1 MNFKSPDWVQDTIF
15 YQIFP
20 DRFNNG
26 NLSNSSKKVC
36 KWGDK
41 PVRDNFFSGDL
52 EGIIRKLP
60 YLGELGVN
68 ALYLNPI
75 FKSPSNHKYNTT
87 DYYKIDPSFGDKNT
101 LKRLVEELHRRKMR
115 IILDGVFNH
124 CGDTF
129 WAFQDVME
137 KGSKSKNKDW
147 FIIKNYPIV
156 KYPEPNYR
164 CWMGVSSMPEFN
176 TDNPEVREYLLKVV
190 KYWIKEANIDGWRLD
205 TVEYMDPSFVKQIR
219 EAAKEI
225 KKDAYVMGEVMGVAT
240 SWFKSKSLDAVMN
253 YKLRDLL
260 IDFFIKEAINA
271 VEFNQQLYSF
281 RQTYSDSINYFMFN
295 LLDSHDVPRFLTLC
309 GGNVKKMKL
318 AVVFLMTYIGAPV
331 IYYGD
336 EVGMMGGEDP
346 DCRRTMIWNKN
357 QQNIDLLNF
366 YKKIIKLRKESLALR
381 RGNFKCLYQQ
391 GGLHCFSRQL
401 NEEKI
406 IVALNNSVKNEEID
420 FSLPGIK
427 DRNSLRIKDIF
438 DSTNSSFVID
448 QNELSIKVPANNFRI
463 LSINLY

>member
-1 MNFKSPDWVQDTIF
+1 MNFKSPDWVQDAIF

-20 DRFNNG
+20 DRFYNG
-26 NLSNSSKKVC
+26 NSDNDSKNIC
-36 KWGDK
+36 KWRDM
-41 PVRDNFFSGDL
+41 PTRDNFFGGDL
-52 EGIIRKLP
+52 EGIICKLP
-60 YLGELGVN
+60 YLEELGVN

-87 DYYKIDPSFGDKNT
+87 DYYKIDPIFGNKDIF
-101 LKRLVEELHRRKMR
+101 KRLVKEFHRRGIR

-129 WAFQDVME
+129 WAFRDVIE
-137 KGSKSKNKDW
+137 KGSKSKYKDW
-147 FIIKNYPIV
+147 FIIKSYPIV
-156 KYPEPNYR
+156 KQPEPNYR
-164 CWMGVSSMPEFN
+164 CWMGTSSMPEFN
-176 TDNPEVREYLLKVV
+176 TDNSEVREYLLEIV
-190 KYWIKEANIDGWRLD
+190 KYWIKEADIDGWRLD

-219 EAAKEI
+219 EAAKEV

-260 IDFFIKEAINA
+260 IDFFIKKIVNA
-271 VEFNQQLYSF
+271 VEFDQQLYNF
-281 RQTYSDSINYFMFN
+281 RQTYSDLINPFMFN

-309 GGNVKKMKL
+309 KGNIKKMKI

-346 DCRRTMIWNKN
+346 DCRRTMIWDKN
-357 QQNIDLLNF
+357 QQNINLLNF
-366 YKKIIKLRKESLALR
+366 YKRMIKLRRESQALR
-381 RGNFKCLYQQ
+381 RGSFKSLYQQ
-391 GGLHCFSRQL
+391 DNLYCYSRQL

-406 IVALNNSVKNEEID
+406 IIALNNSAKNEEINIS
-420 FSLPGIK
+420 FPEIK
-427 DRNSLRIKDIF
+427 TGKRLKVKDIF
-438 DSTNSSFVID
+438 TDVVDPLIIN
-448 QNELSIKVPANNFRI
+448 QNEPNLKVAAHDFRI
-463 LSINLY
+463 LSVSI

>member
-1 MNFKSPDWVQDTIF
+1 
-15 YQIFP
+15 
-20 DRFNNG
+20 
-26 NLSNSSKKVC
+26 
-36 KWGDK
+36 
-41 PVRDNFFSGDL
+41 
-52 EGIIRKLP
+52 
-60 YLGELGVN
+60 
-68 ALYLNPI
+68 
-75 FKSPSNHKYNTT
+75 
-87 DYYKIDPSFGDKNT
+87 
-101 LKRLVEELHRRKMR
+101 
-115 IILDGVFNH
+115 
-124 CGDTF
+124 
-129 WAFQDVME
+129 
-137 KGSKSKNKDW
+137 
-147 FIIKNYPIV
+147 
-156 KYPEPNYR
+156 
-164 CWMGVSSMPEFN
+164 
-176 TDNPEVREYLLKVV
+176 
-190 KYWIKEANIDGWRLD
+190 
-205 TVEYMDPSFVKQIR
+205 MDPSFVKQIR

-391 GGLHCFSRQL
+391 GGLYCFSRQL

-448 QNELSIKVPANNFRI
+448 QNELSIKVPANNFRM
-463 LSINLY
+463 LSVSF

>member
-1 MNFKSPDWVQDTIF
+1 MNFKSPDWVQDAVF

-20 DRFNNG
+20 DRFYNG
-26 NLSNSSKKVC
+26 NSSNDLKSIY
-36 KWGDK
+36 KWGDM
-41 PVRDNFFSGDL
+41 PTRDNFFGGDL
-52 EGIIRKLP
+52 EGIICKLP
-60 YLGELGVN
+60 YLEELGIN

-87 DYYKIDPSFGDKNT
+87 DYYKIDPIFGNKDIF
-101 LKRLVEELHRRKMR
+101 KRLVKEFHRRGIR

-129 WAFQDVME
+129 WAFQDVIE
-137 KGSKSKNKDW
+137 KGSNSKYCNW
-147 FIIKNYPIV
+147 FTLKGFPIS
-156 KYPEPNYR
+156 KYPETNYR
-164 CWMGVSSMPEFN
+164 CWMGCSLMPEFN

-190 KYWIKEANIDGWRLD
+190 KYWIKEADIDGWRLD
-205 TVEYMDPSFVKQIR
+205 AVEYMDPSFVKQIR

-271 VEFNQQLYSF
+271 TEFNQQLYSF
-281 RQTYSDSINYFMFN
+281 RQTYSDWINPFMFN

-309 GGNVKKMKL
+309 GGDVKKMKL
-318 AVVFLMTYIGAPV
+318 ALIFLMTYIGAPV

-357 QQNIDLLNF
+357 QQDIDLLNF
-366 YKKIIKLRKESLALR
+366 YKKIIKLRRESQALR
-381 RGNFKCLYQQ
+381 RGSFKSLYQHEN
-391 GGLHCFSRQL
+391 LYCFLRQL

-406 IVALNNSVKNEEID
+406 IVGLNNSDKNEEINI
-420 FSLPGIK
+420 SLPEIK
-427 DRNSLRIKDIF
+427 TKEMLKIKDIF
-438 DSTNSSFVID
+438 GSTKSSFVID
-448 QNELSIKVPANNFRI
+448 QDEFNLKVTAHDFKI
-463 LSINLY
+463 LSVSF

>member
-1 MNFKSPDWVQDTIF
+1 MDFKTPDWVQDAVF

-20 DRFNNG
+20 DRFYNG
-26 NLSNSSKKVC
+26 NLDNDPRNIC
-36 KWGDK
+36 KWGDI
-41 PVRDNFFSGDL
+41 PTRNNFFGGDL

-60 YLGELGVN
+60 YLEELGVN

-87 DYYKIDPSFGDKNT
+87 DYYEIDPSFGNKDS
-101 LKRLVEELHRRKMR
+101 LKRLVKELHQRQIR

-129 WAFQDVME
+129 WAFQDVIE
-137 KGSKSKNKDW
+137 KGSDSKYCNW
-147 FIIKNYPIV
+147 FTLKGFPIT
-156 KYPEPNYR
+156 KYPETNYR
-164 CWMGVSSMPEFN
+164 CWMGCSLMPEFN

-190 KYWIKEANIDGWRLD
+190 KYWIKEADIDGWRLD

-219 EAAKEI
+219 EAAKEV

-253 YKLRDLL
+253 YKLRDLI
-260 IDFFIKEAINA
+260 IDFFIKKVIDAK
-271 VEFNQQLYSF
+271 EFNQQLYSF
-281 RQTYSDSINYFMFN
+281 RQTYSDWTNLFMFN

-309 GGNVKKMKL
+309 VGDVKKMKL
-318 AVVFLMTYIGAPV
+318 ALIFLMTYIGAPV

-346 DCRRTMIWNKN
+346 DCRRTMIWDKN
-357 QQNIDLLNF
+357 QQDIDLLNF
-366 YKKIIKLRKESLALR
+366 YKKIIKLRRESQALR
-381 RGNFKCLYQQ
+381 RGNFKPLYQRDN
-391 GGLHCFSRQL
+391 LYCFSRQL

-406 IVALNNSVKNEEID
+406 IVALNNSSKNEEINI
-420 FSLPGIK
+420 FLPEIK
-427 DRNSLRIKDIF
+427 TGERLKIKDIF
-438 DSTNSSFVID
+438 GGTRSPFAIN
-448 QNELSIKVPANNFRI
+448 QNELSIKAPANNFRI

>member
-41 PVRDNFFSGDL
+41 PVRDNFFGGDL

-60 YLGELGVN
+60 YLGELGIN

-87 DYYKIDPSFGDKNT
+87 DYYKIDPIFGDENT
-101 LKRLVEELHRRKMR
+101 LKRLVEELHQRKMR

-129 WAFQDVME
+129 WAFQDVIE
-137 KGSKSKNKDW
+137 KGPKSKYKDW
-147 FIIKNYPIV
+147 FIIKSYPII
-156 KYPEPNYR
+156 KQPEPNYR
-164 CWMGVSSMPEFN
+164 CWMGVPSMPEFN
-176 TDNPEVREYLLKVV
+176 SDNSEVREYLLKVV
-190 KYWIKEANIDGWRLD
+190 KYWIKEADIDGWRLD
-205 TVEYMDPSFVKQIR
+205 TVEYMDPSFVRQIR

-225 KKDAYVMGEVMGVAT
+225 KKDVYVMGEVMGVAT

-253 YKLRDLL
+253 YKLRDLI
-260 IDFFIKEAINA
+260 IDFFIKKVINA
-271 VEFNQQLYSF
+271 VEFNQQLYNF
-281 RQTYSDSINYFMFN
+281 RQTYSDWINPFMFN

-309 GGNVKKMKL
+309 GGNVKKTKL
-318 AVVFLMTYIGAPV
+318 AAAFLMTYIGAPV

-366 YKKIIKLRKESLALR
+366 YKKIVKLRRENLALR

-391 GGLHCFSRQL
+391 GGLYCFSRQL

-406 IVALNNSVKNEEID
+406 VVALNNSDKNEEINI
-420 FSLPGIK
+420 SLPEIETGK
-427 DRNSLRIKDIF
+427 RPKVKDIF
-438 DSTNSSFVID
+438 TCVVDPLIIN
-448 QNELSIKVPANNFRI
+448 QNEPNLKVAAHDFKI
-463 LSINLY
+463 LSVSI